1 MKAYKLIGE
10 GYTVYNLITSEG
22 KVYTTAVIES
32 NHSINLSIT
41 ETGLSEEYLISQGHI
56 ECDVAEAKNALY
68 TRISLII
75 LNTEK

>member
-10 GYTVYNLITSEG
+10 GYTIYSLITSEG
-22 KVYTTAVIES
+22 KVYTTAVIS
-32 NHSINLSIT
+32 NNNSINLSIT
-41 ETGLSEEYLISQGHI
+41 ESKLSEEYWISQGHI

>member
-1 MKAYKLIGE
+1 MKAYKLIGV

-22 KVYTTAVIES
+22 KVYTTAVIS
-32 NHSINLSIT
+32 NNNSINLSIT
-41 ETGLSEEYLISQGHI
+41 ETKLSEEYLISQGHI

>member
-10 GYTVYNLITSEG
+10 GYTVYNLITNVG
-22 KVYTTAVIES
+22 KVYTTAVINS
-32 NHSINLSIT
+32 NHSINLTIT